1 MIAKQQAAKVIA
13 ASNAAAA
20 AASPSQDQDADM
32 NSIHSQMGSIGISA
46 NNTDDSKG
54 APTAEVENMDQVKR
68 KRGIRFRRSS
78 NTTSSLSGKSKD
90 ESAADGS
97 AISAGPQKKKGRM
110 GRLLSFGKSKAAAS
124 SNDAPGAAPSE
135 AADAAAAVTTAAED
149 EDPVDLKEIQG
160 GGDQD
165 MTDLMTESVD
175 IDTIFSS
182 KKSGES
188 AAERAILGTGSKAEE
203 ALV

>member
-1 MIAKQQAAKVIA
+1 
-13 ASNAAAA
+13 
-20 AASPSQDQDADM
+20 
-32 NSIHSQMGSIGISA
+32 
-46 NNTDDSKG
+46 
-54 APTAEVENMDQVKR
+54 
-68 KRGIRFRRSS
+68 
-78 NTTSSLSGKSKD
+78 
-90 ESAADGS
+90 
-97 AISAGPQKKKGRM
+97 M

-160 GGDQD
+160 GDQD

>member
-124 SNDAPGAAPSE
+124 SNDTPGAAPSE
-135 AADAAAAVTTAAED
+135 AVDTAAAGAVAAED
-149 EDPVDLKEIQG
+149 EDPVDLKEIQ

>member
-1 MIAKQQAAKVIA
+1 MDMKEDSMIAKQQAEKMIA

-20 AASPSQDQDADM
+20 AASPSQEQDADM
-32 NSIHSQMGSIGISA
+32 GSIHSQMGSIGIST
-46 NNTDDSKG
+46 NNDDSKG

-68 KRGIRFRRSS
+68 KRGIRFGRSS

-97 AISAGPQKKKGRM
+97 ATSAGPQKKKGRM

-124 SNDAPGAAPSE
+124 TNGTPGAAPSE
-135 AADAAAAVTTAAED
+135 STDAAAAAAGED
-149 EDPVDLKEIQG
+149 EDPVDLKEIK

-165 MTDLMTESVD
+165 MTDPMTESVD

-188 AAERAILGTGSKAEE
+188 AAERAILESKS
-203 ALV
+203 